1 MRLLIVSDTYMR
13 RENGFVLAYSPV
25 VRELEDLKDQ
35 FQQIT
40 WIGMADPGRHL
51 NTVSSVKCG
60 YISYHILPKLGGS
73 RITDKIKLFAFLPFV
88 LVFIIANIAKND
100 VIHTRGPCFP
110 AYLAVWSSW
119 LFRKKKWWNKFAT
132 NWNASSSS
140 LAFRLH
146 KYVLTK
152 FNFSKVTING
162 VWPDLPPHVLP
173 FENPCLS
180 KDQHVRGGAV
190 AKLKTFT
197 KPYRLVFIGNLE
209 QEKGIKEL
217 LSAISDIKPEDWSH
231 LDIVGEGSGYSHILQ
246 VAEKYHKKVTV
257 HGSLPVDKVHSI
269 LSESHFL
276 LLPSH
281 SEGFPKVIAEA
292 ICWGCIPVVSA
303 IGSIPQYI
311 ENDVN
316 GFLWDLKSDTTF
328 TSVLDHVL
336 STDPG
341 ILQEISGKAREMS
354 YLFTFDRYAAR
365 VKSEILK

>member
-13 RENGFVLAYSPV
+13 RENGVILVYTPV
-25 VRELEDLKDQ
+25 VREMESIKQYFDHV
-35 FQQIT
+35 T
-40 WIGMADPGRHL
+40 WIGMEDTKRQQNA
-51 NTVSSVKCG
+51 VSNGEFDNVKFFM
-60 YISYHILPKLGGS
+60 LPKVGGS
-73 RITDKIKLFAFLPFV
+73 RIIDKLISLIYLPYI
-88 LVFIIANIAKND
+88 FIVILYNISKHD
-100 VIHTRGPCFP
+100 TVHTRGPCLP
-110 AYLAVWSSW
+110 AYVAVWTSW
-119 LFRKKKWWNKFAT
+119 LFRGKRWWNKFAT
-132 NWNASSSS
+132 NWNTTRSS
-140 LAFRLH
+140 LSFQFH
-146 KYVLTK
+146 KYILVRFT
-152 FNFSKVTING
+152 FSKVTING
-162 VWPDLPPHVLP
+162 VWPNLPNHVLS

-180 KDQHVRGGAV
+180 KEQDLLGATV
-190 AKLKTFT
+190 AGSKVFL

-209 QEKGIKEL
+209 QEKGTEEL
-217 LSAISDIKPEDWSH
+217 LSAISNIKPEDWSH

-354 YLFTFDRYAAR
+354 YLFTFDRYAER
-365 VKSEILK
+365 VRSEILK